1 MLLQIVIRI
10 NFLLVL
16 FIDQRSGDFFFSGKG
31 EKRMPSFSSR
41 LPNKREEG
49 SPDRR
54 LAVYRSFLERQRGL

>member
-16 FIDQRSGDFFFSGKG
+16 FIDQRSGDFFFG
-31 EKRMPSFSSR
+31 ERRKKNAVFSSR

-49 SPDRR
+49 PPDRR